1 MHTPTSTSD
10 DTLLGG
16 RYRLLYP
23 LGEGGSATVFEA
35 LDEKLGMRVAIK
47 LLSEHDPAQRE
58 AWRARFDAEVSLTA
72 RQQHPN
78 IVRVMDTGT
87 SARGEP
93 FLVMELLMGHTLAH
107 ELWQHGPLERERA
120 LRLLKR
126 LLHALGSLHN
136 AGVVHRDLKPSN
148 LFITAPRSEAEDI
161 KLLDLGIAFDL
172 STADHRHTKQDERVG
187 TPAYM
192 APEYEAYDMISPA
205 GDVYQAALIALEL
218 LTGSGAE
225 PVATRLEALERK
237 DRALAAVLSCALA
250 DDPDERYPVAS
261 ALLDAI
267 KALEAPPHEAIPLP
281 ETAEASASSAPLKRS
296 LYTWHLGIT
305 AVTLILGGALL
316 MSRLFPTQAPE
327 PTAEREPPA
336 SRLTPP
342 QPQPLIDSTPPAKPA
357 PQPEAPQAQ
366 PELPTPQPQDVAP
379 GADQGPLTQPKR
391 QLKAPQPQPKVD
403 VKAPDPLKEQLKQE
417 LLWMEHGEH

>member
-1 MHTPTSTSD
+1 
-10 DTLLGG
+10 
-16 RYRLLYP
+16 
-23 LGEGGSATVFEA
+23 
-35 LDEKLGMRVAIK
+35 MRVAIK

-78 IVRVMDTGT
+78 IVRIMDTGT
-87 SARGEP
+87 SAQGAP

-172 STADHRHTKQDERVG
+172 TTADHRHTKQDERVG

-205 GDVYQAALIALEL
+205 GDVYQAARIALEL

-225 PVATRLEALERK
+225 PVAARLEALERE
-237 DRALAAVLSCALA
+237 DSALAAVLSCALA

-267 KALEAPPHEAIPLP
+267 KALEAPHHEVSPRADN
-281 ETAEASASSAPLKRS
+281 AEASASAPLKRS
-296 LYTWHLGIT
+296 LYTLHLGIT

-316 MSRLFPTQAPE
+316 MSRLSPTQAPE
-327 PTAEREPPA
+327 PTTEREPPA
-336 SRLTPP
+336 SR
-342 QPQPLIDSTPPAKPA
+342 QAPQPLIDSTPPAKPT
-357 PQPEAPQAQ
+357 PETAAPQAQ
-366 PELPTPQPQDVAP
+366 PELPAPKPQDAAP
-379 GADQGPLTQPKR
+379 GAVQRPLTQPKR

-417 LLWMEHGEH
+417 MLWMEHGEH